1 VSLSSRYYKLLGLA
15 VAAIL
20 IAGVARLF
28 TNAAAAELQAHRTA
42 SPPQLE
48 SLALYLKPIAPSPPA
63 PLVEP
68 FVAPRYDADEPTRPP
83 SGTVPPA
90 KPGWT
95 VSAILISDVR
105 RVAVVNEELVTIGSR
120 TTSGARIVAIEPDHV
135 VLTEPGG
142 ARRVVRVAADR

>member
-1 VSLSSRYYKLLGLA
+1 MSLSSRYYKLLGLA
-15 VAAIL
+15 IAAII
-20 IAGVARLF
+20 IAGVARMY
-28 TNAAAAELQAHRTA
+28 TNAAAAQLRAHQTA
-42 SPPQLE
+42 TPAQLE
-48 SLALYLKPIAPSPPA
+48 SLALYLKPIPPGAPA

-68 FVAPRYDADEPTRPP
+68 FLPPTYEDDEPAGAPD
-83 SGTVPPA
+83 GTVSPP

-120 TTSGARIVAIEPDHV
+120 TAGGARIVAIEPDHV

>member
-1 VSLSSRYYKLLGLA
+1 MSLSARYYKPLGLA
-15 VAAIL
+15 IAAIV
-20 IAGVARLF
+20 IATVARLF
-28 TNAAAAELQAHRTA
+28 TNAAAAELKAQQATA
-42 SPPQLE
+42 PAELE
-48 SLALYLKPIAPSPPA
+48 SLAVYLKPIAPAPPA

-68 FVAPRYDADEPTRPP
+68 FVPTRYDDDPVDMANRAGPP
-83 SGTVPPA
+83 

-120 TTSGARIVAIEPDHV
+120 TAGGARIVAIEPDHV

-142 ARRVVRVAADR
+142 GRRVVRVAAER

>member
-1 VSLSSRYYKLLGLA
+1 M
-15 VAAIL
+15 
-20 IAGVARLF
+20 
-28 TNAAAAELQAHRTA
+28 T
-42 SPPQLE
+42 PPQLE
-48 SLALYLKPIAPSPPA
+48 SLAPYLKPIAPTPPT

-68 FVAPRYDADEPTRPP
+68 FVIPRYEDDEPPP
-83 SGTVPPA
+83 TPTGTGSPA

-120 TTSGARIVAIEPDHV
+120 TAGGARIVAIEPDHV

>member
-1 VSLSSRYYKLLGLA
+1 MTLSSRYYRPLLLAIAAIMIAGLA
-15 VAAIL
+15 
-20 IAGVARLF
+20 RMF
-28 TNAAAAELQAHRTA
+28 TDAAAAELRAHQTA
-42 SPPQLE
+42 TPPQLE
-48 SLALYLKPIAPSPPA
+48 SLALYLKPIAPAPPA

-68 FVAPRYDADEPTRPP
+68 LAPP
-83 SGTVPPA
+83 SYDDDPPAAAPNTGSPA

-120 TTSGARIVAIEPDHV
+120 TAGGARIVAIEPDHV

>member
-1 VSLSSRYYKLLGLA
+1 LGLA
-15 VAAIL
+15 VAGIM
-20 IAGVARLF
+20 IAGVARIF
-28 TNAAAAELQAHRTA
+28 TNAAAAQLQAHRTA
-42 SPPQLE
+42 TPAQLE
-48 SLALYLKPIAPSPPA
+48 SLALYLKPIPPAPPA

-68 FVAPRYDADEPTRPP
+68 FLPPAYEDDEPPGPP
-83 SGTVPPA
+83 GGTSSPA

-120 TTSGARIVAIEPDHV
+120 TAGGARIVAIEPDHV

>member
-15 VAAIL
+15 VAGIMM
-20 IAGVARLF
+20 AGVSRIF
-28 TNAAAAELQAHRTA
+28 TNAAAAQLQAHRTA
-42 SPPQLE
+42 TPPQLE
-48 SLALYLKPIAPSPPA
+48 SLALYLKPIAAAPPA

-68 FVAPRYDADEPTRPP
+68 FVPPRYEDDEPVEAPTGSPGR
-83 SGTVPPA
+83 
-90 KPGWT
+90 PGWT

-120 TTSGARIVAIEPDHV
+120 TAGGARIVAIEPDHV